1 MDLSNDGRDR
11 LHAVQLFL
19 IAKFSSFFRLTSR
32 GSRREMGRAGRGDLL
47 VSRVPAVAESGR
59 VSGSI
64 FVLEARSRHLQQQRN
79 QCPRAGPP
87 SLIGRSIAAVGIIS
101 TAMTASVQNTSI

>member
-1 MDLSNDGRDR
+1 
-11 LHAVQLFL
+11 
-19 IAKFSSFFRLTSR
+19 
-32 GSRREMGRAGRGDLL
+32 MGRAGRGDLL
-47 VSRVPAVAESGR
+47 ALRTIVVSAMAESGG

-64 FVLEARSRHLQQQRN
+64 FVIEARHLQQQRN